1 MRPIDRLDDTV
12 NDLTRYM
19 ASLVPEKLAPST
31 KQQWGAREVFSH
43 IVFWHEE
50 YARITQERLSNQ
62 EPRLLPGTHIEINA
76 LAVEQYRE
84 LPVGVLIDKLL
95 KAQSGLLLMYE
106 QAKDLRIAFKQHGAV
121 LPFSDMIDGTER
133 HIRSHLERLKKRYH

>member
-19 ASLVPEKLAPST
+19 ASLAPEKLAPST

-62 EPRLLPGTHIEINA
+62 EPRVLPGTHIEVNA
-76 LAVEQYRE
+76 LAVEQYRD
-84 LPVGVLIDKLL
+84 LTVNALIDKIL
-95 KAQSGLLLMYE
+95 KAQSELLLMYDR
-106 QAKDLRIAFKQHGAV
+106 AKDLRIAFKQHGAV
-121 LPFSDMIDGTER
+121 LPFSEWIDGTER
-133 HIRSHLERLKKRYH
+133 HIRSHLERLKK

>member
-1 MRPIDRLDDTV
+1 MRPIDRLDYTV
-12 NDLTRYM
+12 KDLASFI
-19 ASLVPEKLAPST
+19 ASLAPEKLVPST

-50 YARITQERLSNQ
+50 YARITQERLSHQ
-62 EPRLLPGTHIEINA
+62 EPQILPGTHIEINA

-84 LPVGVLIDKLL
+84 LPVDALIDKLL
-95 KAQSGLLLMYE
+95 TAQAGLLQMYE

-121 LPFSDMIDGTER
+121 LPFSEMIDGTER

>member
-1 MRPIDRLDDTV
+1 
-12 NDLTRYM
+12 M
-19 ASLVPEKLAPST
+19 ASLVPEKRAPST

-84 LPVGVLIDKLL
+84 MPVGVLIDKLL

-121 LPFSDMIDGTER
+121 LPFSEMIDGTER